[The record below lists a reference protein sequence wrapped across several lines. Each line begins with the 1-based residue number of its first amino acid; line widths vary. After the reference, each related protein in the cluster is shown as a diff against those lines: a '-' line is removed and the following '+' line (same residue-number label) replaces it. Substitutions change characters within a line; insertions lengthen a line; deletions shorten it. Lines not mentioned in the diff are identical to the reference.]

1 MATSFNL
8 GGLLGLGGNELD
20 DLLSPEQRAS
30 INQRGLLSAAAALLQ
45 AGGPSTRRVSLGQAL
60 GSALE
65 AGQTGSE
72 RAQQSALT
80 QMLTRQK
87 LEEATG
93 AKDLRQRIANIL
105 APTTTTAAPAG
116 GEITADEA
124 LAASGMAAGPT
135 VARAAMIGQP
145 RPAAPEMSANEMRA
159 QQYRRV
165 ADVYAASGRGE
176 DAKRF
181 MDIAENLAPTRQ
193 EVVGE
198 PIQTATGWVQR
209 TKSGGFIPLPRD
221 FEPAV
226 KVKPVGEPTV
236 VTDQKTNNQ
245 ILVQRFDDGTIKTV
259 EGFGPKRDI
268 VLQQVDGRTVAID
281 KANVV
286 AGQEFGTGRDL
297 RTITADGK
305 TQVVDFSK
313 IEPGTTFGTG
323 RDIRPVTVDGR
334 TQFVDMST
342 IEPGTVLGTGRD
354 IRPIT
359 VDGKTQFVDV
369 STVAPGTVLGTGR
382 DIRPI
387 TVDGKTQLVDFSTAE
402 AGTTFGTGR
411 DLRTITVDGKTQ
423 VVDFS
428 TLAPGTT
435 FGTGRDIRA
444 VNVDGR
450 TQLVDFST
458 AQPGTTFGT
467 GISPIDQARL
477 DIEKQRLDME
487 RRRLGISEA
496 EFARNAYDR
505 VETAQGI
512 VYVPKRPGA
521 PIIPITDAAGKPLMG
536 GGSGKPTEGETNA
549 AGFAQRMERSQ
560 AVISGLPQGSQP
572 GVRAAVAGALPVV
585 GGVAQRR
592 AMTAE
597 QQQYKQ
603 AADDWIR
610 AKLRKE
616 SGAAIGVDEMQK
628 EYETYFPQ
636 IGDTPEVI
644 AQKAGAR
651 AIATNAMK
659 TSAGNSYRPY
669 VPPSTEAPK
678 DGDTAKDRSG
688 RNIVFRNGRWEY
700 Q

>member
-1 MATSFNL
+1 
-8 GGLLGLGGNELD
+8 
-20 DLLSPEQRAS
+20 
-30 INQRGLLSAAAALLQ
+30 
-45 AGGPSTRRVSLGQAL
+45 
-60 GSALE
+60 
-65 AGQTGSE
+65 
-72 RAQQSALT
+72 
-80 QMLTRQK
+80 
-87 LEEATG
+87 
-93 AKDLRQRIANIL
+93 
-105 APTTTTAAPAG
+105 
-116 GEITADEA
+116 
-124 LAASGMAAGPT
+124 
-135 VARAAMIGQP
+135 
-145 RPAAPEMSANEMRA
+145 MS
-159 QQYRRV
+159 
-165 ADVYAASGRGE
+165 
-176 DAKRF
+176 
-181 MDIAENLAPTRQ
+181 
-193 EVVGE
+193 
-198 PIQTATGWVQR
+198 
-209 TKSGGFIPLPRD
+209 
-221 FEPAV
+221 
-226 KVKPVGEPTV
+226 
-236 VTDQKTNNQ
+236 
-245 ILVQRFDDGTIKTV
+245 TV
-259 EGFGPKRDI
+259 E
-268 VLQQVDGRTVAID
+268 
-281 KANVV
+281 
-286 AGQEFGTGRDL
+286 
-297 RTITADGK
+297 
-305 TQVVDFSK
+305 
-313 IEPGTTFGTG
+313 PG
-323 RDIRPVTVDGR
+323 
-334 TQFVDMST
+334 S
-342 IEPGTVLGTGRD
+342 
-354 IRPIT
+354 
-359 VDGKTQFVDV
+359 
-369 STVAPGTVLGTGR
+369 VLGTGR

-387 TVDGKTQLVDFSTAE
+387 TVDGKTQLVDFSTAQ

-411 DLRTITVDGKTQ
+411 DLRSITVDGKTQ

-477 DIEKQRLDME
+477 DVEKQRLDME

-496 EFARNAYDR
+496 EFASNAYDR

-549 AGFAQRMERSQ
+549 AGFAQRMERSIS
-560 AVISGLPQGSQP
+560 VISQLPAGSQP
-572 GVRAAVAGALPVV
+572 GARAAIAGSLPVI

-592 AMTAE
+592 AMTPE

-651 AIATNAMK
+651 AVATNAMK
-659 TSAGNSYRPY
+659 TSAGNSYKPY
-669 VPPSTEAPK
+669 VPPRTDEPK
-678 DGDTAKDRSG
+678 EGDTAKDRNN
-688 RNIVFRNGRWEY
+688 RNIIFRNGRWEY

>member
-8 GGLLGLGGNELD
+8 GGLLGLNDGLG
-20 DLLSPEQRAS
+20 DLLTPEQQSA
-30 INQRGLLSAAAALLQ
+30 IQQRGLLSAAAALLQ
-45 AGGPSTRRVSLGQAL
+45 AGGPSTRRISLGQAL

-65 AGQTGSE
+65 AGQTGAQA
-72 RAQQSALT
+72 AQQSALT

-93 AKDLRQRIANIL
+93 AKELRQRIANIL
-105 APTTTTAAPAG
+105 APTAAAAPAG

-181 MDIAENLAPTRQ
+181 MDIAESLAPTRQ

-198 PIQTATGWVQR
+198 IYRGEGNRFFQR
-209 TKSGGFIPLPRD
+209 TKTGGVIEVPSQMAPAPKPLGTR
-221 FEPAV
+221 E
-226 KVKPVGEPTV
+226 T
-236 VTDQKTNNQ
+236 VTDLASGKQ
-245 ILVQRFDDGTIKTV
+245 IMVQGYDDGSFKTI
-259 EGFGPKRDI
+259 EGFGPKRDM
-268 VLQQVDGRTVAID
+268 VLQTVDGKTVAID
-281 KANVV
+281 KSQVA
-286 AGQEFGTGRDL
+286 AGQ
-297 RTITADGK
+297 
-305 TQVVDFSK
+305 
-313 IEPGTTFGTG
+313 TFGTG
-323 RDIRPVTVDGR
+323 
-334 TQFVDMST
+334 SN
-342 IEPGTVLGTGRD
+342 L
-354 IRPIT
+354 
-359 VDGKTQFVDV
+359 QFVDV
-369 STVAPGTVLGTGR
+369 DGTKQLIDINATPVGTVFGKGQNLQLV
-382 DIRPI
+382 D
-387 TVDGKTQLVDFSTAE
+387 VDGKKQLIDLRNTPVGTVFGKGQDLQLVDVDGQKQLIDLRNTPV
-402 AGTTFGTGR
+402 GTKFGTGQNIQIIEVDGQKR
-411 DLRTITVDGKTQ
+411 AVDLR
-423 VVDFS
+423 
-428 TLAPGTT
+428 
-435 FGTGRDIRA
+435 
-444 VNVDGR
+444 NV
-450 TQLVDFST
+450 
-458 AQPGTTFGT
+458 APGTTFGT
-467 GISPIDQARL
+467 GISPVEQARL
-477 DIEKQRLDME
+477 DIDRENLGIARERLNISQNEFKRGNYQRME
-487 RRRLGISEA
+487 TRGGIVWVPTTPGLPIIPVTDAAGKPLMGIEGEQLNVALRRLNLSEA
-496 EFARNAYDR
+496 EFARGGYER
-505 VETAQGI
+505 METANGI
-512 VYVPKRPGA
+512 VYVPKVPGRPV
-521 PIIPITDAAGKPLMG
+521 IPITDATGKPLMG

-560 AVISGLPQGSQP
+560 AVISGLPEGSQP

-669 VPPSTEAPK
+669 VPPRTDAPK
-678 DGDTAKDRSG
+678 EGDTAKDRSG